1 MIRKD
6 NLMYELFL
14 KTLEDAG
21 IVLPTWFFGI
31 VLVII
36 VLGAFFF
43 IIKKYI
49 KPLILYI
56 EDTNKKLE
64 KTNEIDEL
72 RKQQIEEIKRSIEK
86 DDELKKDI
94 KNLSEAVSETQEHI
108 TTFAD
113 NRIKDRAQSFQIQK
127 ELIDAQK
134 QISISLESVEKKLDQ
149 MKIDTD
155 RRFMESEEKH
165 DARIRAELKDKIG
178 SLYRIYHNKNAIS
191 SMEFEALEDLIRAYE
206 NSNGNNS
213 FIHSIVEKEMYTWR
227 ITDEEINKI

>member
-1 MIRKD
+1 
-6 NLMYELFL
+6 MYELFL

-36 VLGAFFF
+36 VLGAFLF

-134 QISISLESVEKKLDQ
+134 QISASLESVEKKLDQ

-155 RRFMESEEKH
+155 ERFKKSEEKQN
-165 DARIRAELKDKIG
+165 DRIKAELKDKIG
-178 SLYRIYHNKNAIS
+178 NYYRYYHSKQKIS
-191 SMEFEALEDLIRAYE
+191 HMELEALEDLIKAYY
-206 NSNGNNS
+206 SAGGNGFVKNL
-213 FIHSIVEKEMYTWR
+213 IEPELYCWE
-227 ITDEEINKI
+227 ITDDDLK

>member
-1 MIRKD
+1 
-6 NLMYELFL
+6 MYELFL

-36 VLGAFFF
+36 VLGAFLF

-134 QISISLESVEKKLDQ
+134 QISASLESVEKKLDQ

-155 RRFMESEEKH
+155 ERFKKSEKKQN
-165 DARIRAELKDKIG
+165 DRARAELKDKIG
-178 SLYRIYHNKNAIS
+178 NSYRYYHNKQKIS
-191 SMEFEALEDLIRAYE
+191 HMELEALEDLIKAYYE
-206 NSNGNNS
+206 AGGNGFVKNTVEPELYCWEVTDDD
-213 FIHSIVEKEMYTWR
+213 FIR
-227 ITDEEINKI
+227 

>member
-1 MIRKD
+1 
-6 NLMYELFL
+6 MYELFL

-36 VLGAFFF
+36 VLGAFLF

-134 QISISLESVEKKLDQ
+134 QISASLESVEKKLDQ

-155 RRFMESEEKH
+155 RRFKESEEKH

-178 SLYRIYHNKNAIS
+178 SLYRIYHARGKITT
-191 SMEFEALEDLIRAYE
+191 MEFEALEELIRAYE
-206 NSNGNNS
+206 NSNGHNS
-213 FIHSIVEKEMYTWR
+213 FIHSIVEKEMYTW
-227 ITDEEINKI
+227 EIMENDVCS

>member
-1 MIRKD
+1 
-6 NLMYELFL
+6 MYELFL

-36 VLGAFFF
+36 VLGAFLF

-72 RKQQIEEIKRSIEK
+72 RKQQNKKIKRSIEK

-134 QISISLESVEKKLDQ
+134 QISASLESVEKKLDQ

>member
-36 VLGAFFF
+36 VLGTFLF

-134 QISISLESVEKKLDQ
+134 QISASLESVEKKLDQ

-155 RRFMESEEKH
+155 ERFKKSEEKH
-165 DARIRAELKDKIG
+165 DDRIRAELKDKIG
-178 SLYRIYHNKNAIS
+178 SLYRYYHNKGEINHI
-191 SMEFEALEDLIRAYE
+191 EFETLEDLIREYYKVKG
-206 NSNGNNS
+206 NG
-213 FIHSIVEKEMYTWR
+213 FVAKIVEPEMYTW
-227 ITDEEINKI
+227 KIVEDDVNN

>member
-134 QISISLESVEKKLDQ
+134 QISASLESVEKKLDQ

-155 RRFMESEEKH
+155 RRFKESEEKH

-178 SLYRIYHNKNAIS
+178 SLYRIYHNRGKITRI
-191 SMEFEALEDLIRAYE
+191 EFEALEELINAYYA
-206 NSNGNNS
+206 SGGNS
-213 FIHSIVEKEMYTWR
+213 FIKRCVEPEMYTWQ
-227 ITDEEINKI
+227 IVEDDVNN

>member
-1 MIRKD
+1 
-6 NLMYELFL
+6 MYELFL

-36 VLGAFFF
+36 VLGAFLF

-56 EDTNKKLE
+56 DDTNKKLE

-134 QISISLESVEKKLDQ
+134 QISASLESVEKKLDQ

-155 RRFMESEEKH
+155 RRFKESEEKQ
-165 DARIRAELKDKIG
+165 DSRVRAELKDKIG
-178 SLYRIYHNKNAIS
+178 NLYRYYHSKGEIS
-191 SMEFEALEDLIRAYE
+191 MMEFEALEDLIKEYYKIKG
-206 NSNGNNS
+206 NG
-213 FIHSIVEKEMYTWR
+213 FVHSTVEPEMYTW
-227 ITDEEINKI
+227 KIVENDVCN

>member
-1 MIRKD
+1 
-6 NLMYELFL
+6 MYELFL

-36 VLGAFFF
+36 VLGTFLF

-134 QISISLESVEKKLDQ
+134 QISASLESVEKKLDQ

-155 RRFMESEEKH
+155 RRFKESEEKQ
-165 DARIRAELKDKIG
+165 DSRVRAELKDKIG
-178 SLYRIYHNKNAIS
+178 NLYRYYHSKGEIS
-191 SMEFEALEDLIRAYE
+191 MMEFEALEDLIKEYYKIKG
-206 NSNGNNS
+206 NG
-213 FIHSIVEKEMYTWR
+213 FVHSTVEPEMYTW
-227 ITDEEINKI
+227 KIVENDVCN

>member
-36 VLGAFFF
+36 VLGAFLF
-43 IIKKYI
+43 IIKKHI

-134 QISISLESVEKKLDQ
+134 QISASIESVEKKLDQ
-149 MKIDTD
+149 MKIETD
-155 RRFMESEEKH
+155 RRFKESEEKQN
-165 DARIRAELKDKIG
+165 DRIKAELKDKIG
-178 SLYRIYHNKNAIS
+178 NYYRYYHSKQKIS
-191 SMEFEALEDLIRAYE
+191 HMELEALEDLIKAYY
-206 NSNGNNS
+206 SAGGNG
-213 FIHSIVEKEMYTWR
+213 FIRNLVEPELYCWE
-227 ITDEEINKI
+227 ITDDDLK

>member
-1 MIRKD
+1 
-6 NLMYELFL
+6 MYELFL

-36 VLGAFFF
+36 VLGAFLF

-134 QISISLESVEKKLDQ
+134 QISASLESVEKKLDQ

>member
-1 MIRKD
+1 
-6 NLMYELFL
+6 MYELFL

-134 QISISLESVEKKLDQ
+134 QISASLESVEKKLDQ

-155 RRFMESEEKH
+155 RRFKESEEKQ
-165 DARIRAELKDKIG
+165 DSRVRAELKDKIG
-178 SLYRIYHNKNAIS
+178 NLYRYYHSKGEIS
-191 SMEFEALEDLIRAYE
+191 MMEFEALEDLIKEYYKIK
-206 NSNGNNS
+206 GNS
-213 FIHSIVEKEMYTWR
+213 FVHSTVEPEMYTW
-227 ITDEEINKI
+227 KIVENDVCN

>member
-1 MIRKD
+1 
-6 NLMYELFL
+6 MYELFL

-36 VLGAFFF
+36 VLGAFLF

-134 QISISLESVEKKLDQ
+134 QISASLESVEKKLDQ

-178 SLYRIYHNKNAIS
+178 SLYRTYHAKNRITP
-191 SMEFEALEDLIRAYE
+191 MEFEALEDLIRAYE
-206 NSNGNNS
+206 GAKGDNS
-213 FIHSIVEKEMYTWR
+213 FVHSIVEKEMYLW
-227 ITDEEINKI
+227 EIVDA

>member
-1 MIRKD
+1 
-6 NLMYELFL
+6 MYELFL

-36 VLGAFFF
+36 VLGAFLF

-134 QISISLESVEKKLDQ
+134 QISASLESVEKKLDQ

-155 RRFMESEEKH
+155 ERFKRSEEKQN
-165 DARIRAELKDKIG
+165 DRIKAELKDKIG
-178 SLYRIYHNKNAIS
+178 NYYRYYHSKQKIS
-191 SMEFEALEDLIRAYE
+191 HMELEALEDLIKAYY
-206 NSNGNNS
+206 SAGGNGFVKNL
-213 FIHSIVEKEMYTWR
+213 VEPELYCWE
-227 ITDEEINKI
+227 ITDDDLK

>member
-1 MIRKD
+1 
-6 NLMYELFL
+6 MYELFL

-134 QISISLESVEKKLDQ
+134 QISTSLESVEKKLDQ

-155 RRFMESEEKH
+155 RRFKESEEKH

-178 SLYRIYHNKNAIS
+178 SLYRCYHAKNRIS
-191 SMEFEALEDLIRAYE
+191 AMEFEALEDLIKAYE
-206 NSNGNNS
+206 NAHGTNS
-213 FIHSIVEKEMYTWR
+213 FVHSVVEKEMYTWQ
-227 ITDEEINKI
+227 ITDEEISNI

>member
-1 MIRKD
+1 
-6 NLMYELFL
+6 MYELFL

-134 QISISLESVEKKLDQ
+134 QISASLESVEKKLDQ

-178 SLYRIYHNKNAIS
+178 SLYRIYHNKGEINRI
-191 SMEFEALEDLIRAYE
+191 EFETLEDLIREYYKVKG
-206 NSNGNNS
+206 NG
-213 FIHSIVEKEMYTWR
+213 FVAKTVEPEMYTW
-227 ITDEEINKI
+227 KIVEDDVYN

>member
-1 MIRKD
+1 
-6 NLMYELFL
+6 MYELFL

-36 VLGAFFF
+36 VLGGFLF

-134 QISISLESVEKKLDQ
+134 QISASLESVEKKLDQ

-155 RRFMESEEKH
+155 RRFKESEEKQ
-165 DARIRAELKDKIG
+165 DSRVRAELKDKIG
-178 SLYRIYHNKNAIS
+178 SLYRVYHAKNRITP
-191 SMEFEALEDLIRAYE
+191 MEFEALEDLIRAYE
-206 NSNGNNS
+206 SAHGTNS
-213 FIHSIVEKEMYTWR
+213 FVHTIVEKEMYTW
-227 ITDEEINKI
+227 EIVENDVCS

>member
-1 MIRKD
+1 
-6 NLMYELFL
+6 MYELFL

-36 VLGAFFF
+36 VLGAFLF

-134 QISISLESVEKKLDQ
+134 QISASLESVEKKLDQ

-155 RRFMESEEKH
+155 RRFKESEEKQ
-165 DARIRAELKDKIG
+165 DSRVRAELKDKIG
-178 SLYRIYHNKNAIS
+178 NLYRYYHSKGEIS
-191 SMEFEALEDLIRAYE
+191 MMEFEALEDLIKEYYKIKG
-206 NSNGNNS
+206 NG
-213 FIHSIVEKEMYTWR
+213 FVHSTVEPEMYTW
-227 ITDEEINKI
+227 KIVENDVCN